1 MHDAD
6 SLEIVAESL
15 LREIGLDDPPV
26 DAFEVA
32 AMVGCALRPMRTVG
46 ARLLGD
52 VIEYD
57 ERARLTRQH
66 GLVAHEIGHWALRWA
81 GESDSEAGASYLA
94 GALLVPRRALDRQLG
109 ARWCLVELCSAHPNA
124 SCEMIAHRV
133 VALRSAVALVVDN
146 GRVRSRIV
154 GPSTPAA
161 LRRPTVIERD
171 LAALAVSSRV
181 VARHH
186 DRIAA
191 WPVIDGDYERAV
203 VISDVEALTAS

>member
-1 MHDAD
+1 
-6 SLEIVAESL
+6 
-15 LREIGLDDPPV
+15 
-26 DAFEVA
+26 
-32 AMVGCALRPMRTVG
+32 MVGCALRPMRSGG

-57 ERARLTRQH
+57 ARARPTRQH
-66 GLVAHEIGHWALRWA
+66 GLVAHELGHWALRWA
-81 GESDSEAGASYLA
+81 GEPDSEASASYLA
-94 GALLVPRRALDRQLG
+94 GALLVPRRSLERQLG
-109 ARWCLVELCSAHPNA
+109 ARWCLVELCAAHPNA

-133 VALRSAVALVVDN
+133 VARRNAVALVVDN

-154 GPSTPAA
+154 GARAPAS
-161 LRRPTVIERD
+161 LRRPTVLERD
-171 LAALAVSSRV
+171 LAALAVSSRM